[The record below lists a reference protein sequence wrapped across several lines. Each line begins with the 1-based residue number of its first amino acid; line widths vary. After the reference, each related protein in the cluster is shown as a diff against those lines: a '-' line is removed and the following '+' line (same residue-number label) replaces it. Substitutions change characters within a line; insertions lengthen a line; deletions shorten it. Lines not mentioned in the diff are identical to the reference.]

1 MTELFLT
8 ILNRSTA
15 AGWPVLAVLVL
26 RLLLRKAPKWV
37 NVLLWG
43 MVAFR
48 LLCPFTFRSVLS
60 LIPHG
65 GTVSPEL
72 LPGAASVVDSGVPAV
87 SDTVNTVIPTQT
99 GADLLQICLPVL
111 TDESF

>member
-8 ILNRSTA
+8 VLSRSVA

-26 RLLLRKAPKWV
+26 RLLLRKAPKWI
-37 NVLLWG
+37 NGLLWG
-43 MVAFR
+43 MVGFR

-65 GTVSPEL
+65 GPLARNSCRAPRLSWT
-72 LPGAASVVDSGVPAV
+72 AAF
-87 SDTVNTVIPTQT
+87 
-99 GADLLQICLPVL
+99 LR
-111 TDESF
+111 